1 DAKKDVSDF
10 STGLPDRAARLLHRK
25 AARGDPLIGAVGRRR
40 PDYLHPAD
48 IDVEFVG
55 GDLGQRGDDALAD
68 LYLAR
73 RERQM
78 PFGREPDPRRQFW
91 VCRKIDRQFWRRG
104 GGRGGAHGVAI
115 SAAAR
120 STARTMRLCEPQRH
134 KLRSSAPLT
143 SASDGF
149 GFCFN
154 SAAALI
160 KRSEE
165 RR

>member
-1 DAKKDVSDF
+1 MLHRKTAGGDAF
-10 STGLPDRAARLLHRK
+10 IRAAR
-25 AARGDPLIGAVGRRR
+25 GRSTDHL
-40 PDYLHPAD
+40 PPAD

-91 VCRKIDRQFWRRG
+91 VCRKIDRQFWQRG

-143 SASDGF
+143 WASDGF
-149 GFCFN
+149 GFC
-154 SAAALI
+154 
-160 KRSEE
+160 R
-165 RR
+165 